1 MSQVYLAKHRGSTN
15 WGDGKSNQMLVFG
28 EWRKPE
34 YPGKNLSEQ
43 SREPTN
49 STHILHPIQESNPG
63 HIGVRPV
70 LSPLRQHCSQLI
82 GFIDFYAIRVSMNQ
96 NELLLLLLLLLLFYF
111 PFLCFFRF
119 MT

>member
-15 WGDGKSNQMLVFG
+15 WGDEKSNQMLVFG

-63 HIGVRPV
+63 HIGGRPV

-96 NELLLLLLLLLLFYF
+96 NELLLLLFYF
-111 PFLCFFRF
+111 TIFVFFVS
-119 MT
+119 